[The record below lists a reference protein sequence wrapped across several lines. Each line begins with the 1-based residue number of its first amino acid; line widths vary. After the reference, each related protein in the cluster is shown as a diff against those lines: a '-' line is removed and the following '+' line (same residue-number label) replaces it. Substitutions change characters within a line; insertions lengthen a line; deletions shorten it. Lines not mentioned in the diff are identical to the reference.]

1 MANAFDQ
8 ALELTDV
15 LVAAERYALRRGEP
29 GSAAYFVAWLRFRR
43 RVRTGEDLRRLRAAA
58 EARQRARRAIDAHSE
73 NSALADQAS
82 VLRAAPLAR
91 PHRAGPVR
99 VGS

>member
-1 MANAFDQ
+1 
-8 ALELTDV
+8 
-15 LVAAERYALRRGEP
+15 
-29 GSAAYFVAWLRFRR
+29 
-43 RVRTGEDLRRLRAAA
+43 LRAAA